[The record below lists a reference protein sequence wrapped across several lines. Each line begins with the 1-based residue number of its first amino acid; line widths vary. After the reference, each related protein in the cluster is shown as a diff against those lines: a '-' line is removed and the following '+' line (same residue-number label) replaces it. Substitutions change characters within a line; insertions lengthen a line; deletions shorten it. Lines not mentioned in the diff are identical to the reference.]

1 MVDAVSLDET
11 NLRLLDVLQ
20 TQARL
25 TSAQVSDHLGLSQS
39 ACLERWRRL
48 EKQGVIRR
56 YRTDVDLD
64 RVASN
69 VRVFCEVSLDPER
82 PEALRPLVADCM
94 AVPEVVAIYRNGGAY
109 DLLISVVC
117 RDVRHYHDLTDA
129 LIARN
134 PAILRFSGH
143 VVLHRIKGFQGYPL
157 AVLAG
162 KDLPGVDPTPM
173 LTTPAPMRL
182 DGLHLKILTTLQT
195 EGRMSN
201 LALAERV
208 ALSPSPC
215 LERVKRLEQHGY
227 ITQYVTEID
236 LDRCLPH
243 VYLMAEA
250 SLGNH
255 GIDEFRRFEAAMAAF
270 PEIITSYKIAGPY
283 DYTMDIICRD
293 WDHFRALEQRLA
305 ALCPALCGLRVA
317 EVRQRLKLFA
327 GFPLSMLTSQPL

>member
-1 MVDAVSLDET
+1 MAETVHLDDI

-56 YRTDVDLD
+56 YRTDIDLD
-64 RVASN
+64 RVASTI
-69 VRVFCEVSLDPER
+69 RVFCEVSLDPER
-82 PEALRPLVADCM
+82 PEALRPLIADCLS
-94 AVPEVVAIYRNGGAY
+94 VPEVVSIYRNDGPY
-109 DLLISVVC
+109 DLLVSVVC
-117 RDVRHYHDLTDA
+117 RSVRHYHDLTDA

-143 VVLHRIKGFQGYPL
+143 VVLHRIKMFQGYPL
-157 AVLAG
+157 GLLTG
-162 KDLPGVDPTPM
+162 KDLPPVSPIP
-173 LTTPAPMRL
+173 LQTTESPLRL
-182 DGLHLKILTTLQT
+182 DGLHLKILSALQT

-227 ITQYVTEID
+227 IAQYVTEVD
-236 LDRCLPH
+236 LERCLPH
-243 VYLMAEA
+243 LYLMAEV

-255 GIDEFRRFEAAMAAF
+255 GIDEFRRFEAAMASF
-270 PEIITSYKIAGPY
+270 PEIISSYKIAGPF
-283 DYTMDIICRD
+283 DYTMDILCRN

-317 EVRQRLKLFA
+317 EVKQRLKHFA
-327 GFPLSMLTSQPL
+327 GFPLPMLTQP